1 MPWWMIIY
9 TICFATIII
18 TNIVY
23 WLIVKQKFLL
33 TLYELSA
40 GGYMIFMIVAY
51 WVPGLKNDLSL
62 VNIPA
67 VVAIIGVN
75 FYFTVFRKKVDIK
88 EILPE
93 IDETRAE
100 IARRFS
106 VPELAKAVSV
116 MLAAPAYITGAMLS
130 LELLKSYKLI

>member
-9 TICFATIII
+9 TVCFATIII

-51 WVPGLKNDLSL
+51 WVPGLKTNLSL

-67 VVAIIGVN
+67 VIAIIGVN

-88 EILPE
+88 EILPD

-100 IARRFS
+100 IARQFS
-106 VPELAKAVSV
+106 VPELAKAISV

-130 LELLKSYKLI
+130 LELLKAYKLM